1 MEPDPSTMATKRR
14 IVGKRP
20 PVAPIPLKALQA
32 SSRSKGVC
40 DNGGDLAVESI
51 PVSEIKSVAKIEYLP
66 KADMM
71 KPLAQISFEKQ
82 WYSLEDCFAIL
93 EDTTFKKPTKTRDAG
108 AWGDPGPDA
117 YAVFGAYQHGSFVG
131 ITKAT
136 REYPELVK
144 YLTAFIARHSGVK
157 DKFTSVVVARN
168 LETGLHRDR
177 YNVSGMRNIVISC
190 GAYEQGGLWVEGVHE
205 DAAPQPLSLPNGEQI
220 EGSVVPTEN
229 RVVKFNPRQLHKS
242 MPWKGTKWTIIAYAN
257 RGFARLPEEVSRSP
271 T

>member
-1 MEPDPSTMATKRR
+1 MQ
-14 IVGKRP
+14 G
-20 PVAPIPLKALQA
+20 L
-32 SSRSKGVC
+32 G
-40 DNGGDLAVESI
+40 
-51 PVSEIKSVAKIEYLP
+51 EI
-66 KADMM
+66 
-71 KPLAQISFEKQ
+71 LAQM
-82 WYSLEDCFAIL
+82 
-93 EDTTFKKPTKTRDAG
+93 P
-108 AWGDPGPDA
+108 

-229 RVVKFNPRQLHKS
+229 RVVKFNS
-242 MPWKGTKWTIIAYAN
+242 TKACLGKAQS
-257 RGFARLPEEVSRSP
+257 GP
-271 T
+271 